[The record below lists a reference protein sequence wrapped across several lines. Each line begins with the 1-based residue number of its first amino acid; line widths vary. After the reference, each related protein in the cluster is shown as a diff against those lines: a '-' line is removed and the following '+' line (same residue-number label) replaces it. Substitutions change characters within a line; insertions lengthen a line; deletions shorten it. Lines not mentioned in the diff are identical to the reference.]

1 MLDNHDGAENAPF
14 DRERR
19 PAASDYLASAAA
31 AGADGQRVLSMHLY
45 LTAFEEAAKGGFPGE
60 PAVAGL
66 HEAWDIAC
74 DLKERSLA
82 EYIFERLEPYLSADE
97 MQECADRLQN
107 LALDKLEEFGLS
119 REELEDMAEMI
130 SQDYLGGALPFMQF
144 EKIDLSAPGSFA
156 AKGAAPSDR
165 ERMGARDGSA
175 DQSAADIES
184 ALARAD
190 EPDDDD
196 AAPKAAEP
204 SLGEPAVSGSGASP
218 SGEGSDRIAQPSAQG
233 GSPDAA
239 PARSEGAAE
248 GAVARTASPAGSAP
262 SPASAAPAAADAAS
276 QKPDGILGI
285 PGMPVGEQMR
295 IMEETV
301 TYADL
306 SGYHGA
312 VAAMRQFGIGVKNDR
327 RYLDL
332 IETLNRQHGVDRVPV
347 ADTLLFRSPARED
360 ANRFMLA
367 TLGELNLP
375 MIRMVMEENFQ
386 GLPVLCVMTQSGR
399 RPRVNMQRAGFEGP
413 GVLVLEDIDLWNVPD
428 PDFDPA
434 DIPAGLSAANL
445 SRAVRET
452 LNFVRSA
459 VDNPDVYVLA
469 TASTAEEID
478 PFFYDLLDPVSI
490 IDIDYPTQAERTEIW
505 VEIAADHPSM
515 RGIDRS
521 ALVRYSEGMPR
532 FDLYMAAREAIE
544 EAYKQSLN
552 SGEYTPVTG
561 QNIFEKMA
569 AYQPLDSKEYRAL
582 ETEVLRDFRRDL
594 DHLDDLLKGR
604 E

>member
-60 PAVAGL
+60 PAVSGL
-66 HEAWDIAC
+66 HEAWNIAC

-156 AKGAAPSDR
+156 AKGAAPSGR

-204 SLGEPAVSGSGASP
+204 SLGGPAASGSGASP
-218 SGEGSDRIAQPSAQG
+218 SGEGSGRIAQPSAQD
-233 GSPDAA
+233 GSP
-239 PARSEGAAE
+239 
-248 GAVARTASPAGSAP
+248 
-262 SPASAAPAAADAAS
+262 DAAS

-285 PGMPVGEQMR
+285 PGMPVSEQMR

-399 RPRVNMQRAGFEGP
+399 RPRVNMQHAGFEGP

-569 AYQPLDSKEYRAL
+569 AYQPLDSKEFRAL

>member
-144 EKIDLSAPGSFA
+144 EKIDLSAPGSFGS
-156 AKGAAPSDR
+156 KGAPAPGR
-165 ERMGARDGSA
+165 ELGGARDGSA
-175 DQSAADIES
+175 GQSDADIES
-184 ALARAD
+184 AWARAD
-190 EPDDDD
+190 APDDEGAGAVCEAVESPSD
-196 AAPKAAEP
+196 ASAA
-204 SLGEPAVSGSGASP
+204 SEPAASP
-218 SGEGSDRIAQPSAQG
+218 SGEDSGRGAEQPAQG
-233 GSPDAA
+233 RPSDGIA
-239 PARSEGAAE
+239 PTRSQGAAE
-248 GAVARTASPAGSAP
+248 GAFARIASPAESAP
-262 SPASAAPAAADAAS
+262 ASGSGAAPAAADAAS

-285 PGMPVGEQMR
+285 PGMPAGEQMR
-295 IMEETV
+295 IMEETI

-312 VAAMRQFGIGVKNDR
+312 VAAMRQFGIGVNNDR

-386 GLPVLCVMTQSGR
+386 GLPVLCVM
-399 RPRVNMQRAGFEGP
+399 
-413 GVLVLEDIDLWNVPD
+413 
-428 PDFDPA
+428 
-434 DIPAGLSAANL
+434 
-445 SRAVRET
+445 
-452 LNFVRSA
+452 
-459 VDNPDVYVLA
+459 
-469 TASTAEEID
+469 
-478 PFFYDLLDPVSI
+478 
-490 IDIDYPTQAERTEIW
+490 
-505 VEIAADHPSM
+505 
-515 RGIDRS
+515 
-521 ALVRYSEGMPR
+521 
-532 FDLYMAAREAIE
+532 
-544 EAYKQSLN
+544 
-552 SGEYTPVTG
+552 
-561 QNIFEKMA
+561 
-569 AYQPLDSKEYRAL
+569 
-582 ETEVLRDFRRDL
+582 
-594 DHLDDLLKGR
+594 
-604 E
+604 

>member
-1 MLDNHDGAENAPF
+1 MPDNHDGAENVPF
-14 DRERR
+14 DRERV
-19 PAASDYLASAAA
+19 PAASDYLANAAA

-45 LTAFEEAAKGGFPGE
+45 LTAFEEAAKSGLPVGE
-60 PAVAGL
+60 AAVAGL
-66 HEAWDIAC
+66 HAAWDIAC

-97 MQECADRLQN
+97 MQGCADRLQG

-130 SQDYLGGALPFMQF
+130 SQDYLGGTLPFMQF
-144 EKIDLSAPGSFA
+144 EKIDLSASLFGE
-156 AKGAAPSDR
+156 KGVPASDS
-165 ERMGARDGSA
+165 DGSA
-175 DQSAADIES
+175 ASGRPVDRTAADAES

-190 EPDDDD
+190 ASDD
-196 AAPKAAEP
+196 
-204 SLGEPAVSGSGASP
+204 
-218 SGEGSDRIAQPSAQG
+218 
-233 GSPDAA
+233 
-239 PARSEGAAE
+239 
-248 GAVARTASPAGSAP
+248 GSASSVAEVLEASEANRASSGVENPADRVSRALSGQAGGP
-262 SPASAAPAAADAAS
+262 SDSAASSDKGVDS
-276 QKPDGILGI
+276 QRPEGILGI
-285 PGMPVGEQMR
+285 PGMPAGEQMR

-332 IETLNRQHGVDRVPV
+332 IEMLNLRHGVDRVPV

-360 ANRFMLA
+360 ANRFMMA

-428 PDFDPA
+428 LDSDPA
-434 DIPAGLSAANL
+434 DVPAGLSAANV

-452 LNFVRSA
+452 LNFVRCA

-478 PFFYDLLDPVSI
+478 PFFYDLLDPVSV

-505 VEIAADHPSM
+505 IEIAAQHPSM
-515 RGIDRS
+515 RGIDCA

-532 FDLYMAAREAIE
+532 FDMYMAAREAIE
-544 EAYKQSLN
+544 DAYKQSLN
-552 SGEYTPVTG
+552 SAEYTPVTG

-594 DHLDDLLKGR
+594 EHLDDLLKGR